1 MPLATHYQ
9 NLNIEESASQE
20 AIQEAYLAQTLSW
33 QPEGRGNRILTPAQ
47 QAVEDAF
54 SVLSD
59 PARRSEYDKWIAT
72 LRQRPINAVQ
82 IHAGGGSMSLTDRI
96 LLHNLQATPLTVVVH
111 TQPLSLLLILSIV
124 MLGALLDA
132 MHVWP
137 GMNPGTSWLDI
148 LLTLATFICV
158 ERILEGRNRFRRL
171 LMAILACRA
180 ASLASLAAT
189 LPSPAGESTPISH
202 AVLIL
207 YISFLLGATCYL
219 LLLENRNWRP
229 QRILFLPSIIGCG
242 ITSYYAITSI
252 FMPFIWNS
260 DLPPSLVHPIAHWL
274 ATTALDAAALV
285 LTFRIFFTSRGDVL
299 KTQVFWTIFTLLP
312 CVAFLLR

>member
-1 MPLATHYQ
+1 MSLVTHYQ
-9 NLNIEESASQE
+9 NLNIEENASQE

-33 QPEGRGNRILTPAQ
+33 QQEGKGGRTLTPAQ
-47 QAVEDAF
+47 QSIEDAYMT
-54 SVLSD
+54 LSE
-59 PARRSEYDKWIAT
+59 PARRAEYDKWIAT

-82 IHAGGGSMSLTDRI
+82 IHAGEASMSLTDRI
-96 LLHNLQATPLTVVVH
+96 LLRNLQTTPLSAVVH
-111 TQPLSLLLILSIV
+111 TQPLSLLLILSFV

-137 GMNPGTSWLDI
+137 GMNPGTSWLDM
-148 LLTLATFICV
+148 LLTLATLICV

-180 ASLASLAAT
+180 ASMASLIAT
-189 LPSPAGESTPISH
+189 LPPPADESTPISH

-229 QRILFLPSIIGCG
+229 QKVLFLPSIIGCG
-242 ITSYYAITSI
+242 ITSYYIITSI

-260 DLPPSLVHPIAHWL
+260 DLPPSLVHPVAHWL
-274 ATTALDAAALV
+274 ATTTLDAAALL

-299 KTQVFWTIFTLLP
+299 KTQVFWTIFTFLP
-312 CVAFLLR
+312 CIAFFLR